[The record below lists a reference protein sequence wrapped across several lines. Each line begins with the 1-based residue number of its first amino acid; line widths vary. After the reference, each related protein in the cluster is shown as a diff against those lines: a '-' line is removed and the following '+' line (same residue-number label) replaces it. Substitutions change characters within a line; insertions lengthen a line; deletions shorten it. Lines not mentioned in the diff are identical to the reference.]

1 MLSPFYLVLRE
12 SITLLWEPK
21 VMFNWFN
28 SLMDKW
34 LTNIIT
40 ERLKS
45 IAPPEIDYEKF
56 AQAVGGCDYSKI
68 AEHLDVKEIAN
79 AVDITTIAAQVSDN
93 FDLNDVAQEI
103 AGNIDLQDLASYIDV
118 DTSDL
123 ELDYTEFDINYEEL
137 GLVLVSIAAKK

>member
-1 MLSPFYLVLRE
+1 
-12 SITLLWEPK
+12 
-21 VMFNWFN
+21 MFNWFN

-45 IAPPEIDYEKF
+45 IAPPEIDYEKLT
-56 AQAVGGCDYSKI
+56 QAVGGCDYSKI
-68 AEHLDVKEIAN
+68 AKHLDVKKIAN
-79 AVDITTIAAQVSDN
+79 AVDIAAITAQVSDN

-103 AGNIDLQDLASYIDV
+103 AGNIDLTDLASHIDV

-123 ELDYTEFDINYEEL
+123 ELDYTEFDIDYEQL
-137 GLVLVSIAAKK
+137 GQALVSIAARK